1 MTTTTPTPADTGIA
15 CTLCLVRHG
24 ETDWNVA
31 RRLQG
36 HIDIP
41 LNERGRA
48 QAEATARSLTG
59 TRFSALYCS
68 DLARARQTAA
78 AITRR
83 YPMPETTDARLR
95 ERHYGMF
102 QGLTYD
108 EAARR
113 HPEFY
118 RRFKARE
125 LDFAFAERGES
136 LHAFAARIRAALHD
150 IALRHR
156 GEQVLVVTH
165 GGVLDIAYRIAAGR
179 ELESA
184 RDFPIP
190 NAALNWI
197 EHQPAGWRLLAW
209 ADERHLEDSLDEL
222 HNG

>member
-1 MTTTTPTPADTGIA
+1 MTTPTPSSADADLA
-15 CTLCLVRHG
+15 CTVCLVRHG
-24 ETDWNVA
+24 ETDWNVE

-41 LNERGRA
+41 LNVRGLA
-48 QAEATARSLTG
+48 QAEATARSLAG
-59 TRFSALYCS
+59 MRFSALYCS

-83 YPMPETTDARLR
+83 LPMPEATDARLR

-118 RRFKARE
+118 RRFTARE
-125 LDFAFAERGES
+125 LEFTFPERGES
-136 LHAFAARIRAALHD
+136 LHEFAERIRAALHE

-156 GEQVLVVTH
+156 GEHVLVVTH

-179 ELESA
+179 DLATA

-197 EHQPAGWRLLAW
+197 EHRDAGWRLLAW
-209 ADERHLEDSLDEL
+209 ADERHLDDSLDEL
-222 HNG
+222 PDG

>member
-1 MTTTTPTPADTGIA
+1 MTNTPPPHADADID

-24 ETDWNVA
+24 ETDWNVE

-48 QAEATARSLTG
+48 QAENTARSLAG
-59 TRFSALYCS
+59 MRFAALYTS

-83 YPMPETTDARLR
+83 LTMPEHIDPRLR
-95 ERHYGMF
+95 ERHYGLF

-118 RRFKARE
+118 RRFTARE
-125 LDFAFAERGES
+125 LAFSFPECGES
-136 LHAFAARIRAALHD
+136 LHAFADRIRAALHE

-156 GEQVLVVTH
+156 GDHVLIVTH

-179 ELESA
+179 EMESA

-197 EHQPAGWRLLAW
+197 EHGPGGWRLRAW
-209 ADERHLEDSLDEL
+209 ADERHLNDSLDEL
-222 HNG
+222 PNA

>member
-1 MTTTTPTPADTGIA
+1 MPPPPADADIA

-24 ETDWNVA
+24 ETDWNVE

-41 LNERGRA
+41 LNERGLA
-48 QAEATARSLTG
+48 QAETTARSLAG
-59 TRFSALYCS
+59 MRFAALYTS

-83 YPMPETTDARLR
+83 LSMPEHTDPRLR

-118 RRFKARE
+118 RRFTARE
-125 LDFAFAERGES
+125 LAFSFPECGES
-136 LHAFAARIRAALHD
+136 LHIFADRIRAALHE

-156 GEQVLVVTH
+156 GEHVLVVTH
-165 GGVLDIAYRIAAGR
+165 GGVLDIAYRIAANR

-197 EHQPAGWRLLAW
+197 EHRPAGWRLLAW
-209 ADERHLEDSLDEL
+209 ADERHLGDSLDEL
-222 HNG
+222 PNA